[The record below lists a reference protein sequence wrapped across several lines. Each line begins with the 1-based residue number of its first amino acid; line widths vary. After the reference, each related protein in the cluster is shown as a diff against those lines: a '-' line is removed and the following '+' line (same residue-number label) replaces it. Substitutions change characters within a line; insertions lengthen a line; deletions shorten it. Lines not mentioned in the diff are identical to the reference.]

1 MNVNKLMK
9 QMKQMQEGLQT
20 AQAELETKEVEVS
33 LAGDKLKVV
42 ATGAGDIVSIT
53 IDPALVDP
61 DDTEFLQE
69 TVLAGV
75 QQAIAKGKELASKE
89 MGALTGGLGGLPGM
103 G

>member
-9 QMKQMQEGLQT
+9 QMKQMQSGLQT
-20 AQAELETKEVEVS
+20 AQAELEKKTVEVS

-42 ATGAGDIVSIT
+42 ATGAGDVVSIS

-61 DDTEFLQE
+61 DDVEFLQE
-69 TVLAGV
+69 TVLQGV
-75 QQAIAKGKELASKE
+75 QEAIAKGKELAASE
-89 MGALTGGLGGLPGM
+89 MSALTGGLGGLPGL